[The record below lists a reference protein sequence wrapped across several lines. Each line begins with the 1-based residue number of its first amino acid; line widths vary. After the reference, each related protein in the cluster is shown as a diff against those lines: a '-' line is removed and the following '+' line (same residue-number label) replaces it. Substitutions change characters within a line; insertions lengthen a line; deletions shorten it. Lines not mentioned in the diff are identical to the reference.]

1 MTVAHAQSFAIPK
14 PLFSGIPISRRP
26 PYCVS
31 FRQFT
36 DVNIPKPLFSGTPIS
51 RRPPYCVYSR
61 QFTDDSDKFAFLD
74 TVDDSPW
81 PMLNDTRYEVFIKRS
96 YLKSDATEQEK
107 MDFYVE
113 TADRILYGFYLGT
126 ATRSEDV
133 AKERIYKVSRDCSI
147 CAFGFEMCDEV
158 ADGFFLLDSVETVC
172 EDCTELE
179 YIDGEMVKWSMKPT
193 RREKG
198 RFPIPKPELPWR

>member
-1 MTVAHAQSFAIPK
+1 MTVANAQIFAIPK

-26 PYCVS
+26 PFCVS

-51 RRPPYCVYSR
+51 RRPPYCAYSR
-61 QFTDDSDKFAFLD
+61 QLTDKFAFLD

-81 PMLNDTRYEVFIKRS
+81 PMLTNTHYEVFIKRS

-107 MDFYVE
+107 MDFYLE
-113 TADRILYGFYLGT
+113 TATLIVHNFYLFT
-126 ATRSEDV
+126 DTRIEDSEED
-133 AKERIYKVSRDCSI
+133 AKERIYKVSRDCS
-147 CAFGFEMCDEV
+147 FW
-158 ADGFFLLDSVETVC
+158 LDSVEIVC
-172 EDCTELE
+172 PDGTELE
-179 YIDGEMVKWSMKPT
+179 YMDGEMVKWSMKPK

-198 RFPIPKPELPWR
+198 RFPIPKPELPWL